1 MNYDLS
7 IPNNDVQC
15 VYYKQQKYRFLRV
28 MPNGYLSFKCVRKF
42 CFATIE
48 LDQKLK
54 VIVCSSG
61 EHLQDCLNNIDFKH
75 DTPIIN
81 KVEKHLQN
89 IDKPSII
96 KDHVIERQNSIIL
109 VDDDDDEVTQKP
121 QNTKKRKLSP
131 IVQNEAPKQVSNH
144 NILIMYPRINFLL

>member
-1 MNYDLS
+1 MNYDRS
-7 IPNNDVQC
+7 ILNNDVQC

-28 MPNGYLSFKCVRKF
+28 MPNGYLCFKCVRKF
-42 CFATIE
+42 CFATIQ

-54 VIVCSSG
+54 AIICSSG
-61 EHLQDCLNNIDFKH
+61 EHLQDCLNNIDFKR

-81 KVEKHLQN
+81 KVEKHFQN

-109 VDDDDDEVTQKP
+109 VDDDDLT
-121 QNTKKRKLSP
+121 QNTKKRKLSST
-131 IVQNEAPKQVSNH
+131 VQNEASKQVSNH
-144 NILIMYPRINFLL
+144 NILIMYQRIIFSYK